1 MGKTHR
7 KDPMQNEY
15 ETEEK
20 LMELYDK
27 LASQWAR
34 KVEASSKYKARA

>member
-1 MGKTHR
+1 MGKIY
-7 KDPMQNEY
+7 KKPQAEK
-15 ETEEK
+15 ESEER

-34 KVEASSKYKARA
+34 KVESTKGKI

>member
-1 MGKTHR
+1 MNKIE
-7 KDPMQNEY
+7 KKEPISS
-15 ETEEK
+15 EEK

-34 KVEASSKYKARA
+34 KVEAEKGKT

>member
-7 KDPMQNEY
+7 KDPMSAED
-15 ETEEK
+15 K

-27 LASQWAR
+27 LASQWAQ
-34 KVEASSKYKARA
+34 KVEASRSKAA